1 MTRLRRLLGQ
11 HPRLYGW
18 LALDLVVL
26 VAYGVCRGNR
36 AWMNAFASQVT
47 GPLKE
52 ALGRLCYRTEIS
64 VMEVLAAALV
74 IGTVL
79 YVLASVVMVVRAA
92 RGGRGR
98 RAWGA
103 VLGAVC
109 TGLLIWDGFCLL
121 WGVNY
126 WTDSFQDLSGIY
138 AQPVRQEDLTAVTA
152 EFAQQLSQ
160 AAGEVP
166 RDENG
171 LFAVSREEILADSP
185 YVYDTLEQQ
194 FPFLTFDD
202 TGVKGMSFSRLMSI
216 IDFTGFYCPYTGEA
230 NVNVDSPACLLPST
244 AAHEMAHQR
253 GIASEQECNFLA
265 ILASTTSGNPAY
277 VYSGYLMGFIHLGN
291 ALYRVDPE
299 TYWTIR
305 DQLPE
310 SVEADLAYNNAY
322 WDQFEDSVVQQASN
336 HIYDGML
343 KAYGDENGIA
353 SYGTVVDLLVAYYA
367 A

>member
-1 MTRLRRLLGQ
+1 
-11 HPRLYGW
+11 
-18 LALDLVVL
+18 
-26 VAYGVCRGNR
+26 
-36 AWMNAFASQVT
+36 
-47 GPLKE
+47 
-52 ALGRLCYRTEIS
+52 
-64 VMEVLAAALV
+64 
-74 IGTVL
+74 
-79 YVLASVVMVVRAA
+79 
-92 RGGRGR
+92 
-98 RAWGA
+98 
-103 VLGAVC
+103 
-109 TGLLIWDGFCLL
+109 
-121 WGVNY
+121 
-126 WTDSFQDLSGIY
+126 
-138 AQPVRQEDLTAVTA
+138 
-152 EFAQQLSQ
+152 
-160 AAGEVP
+160 
-166 RDENG
+166 
-171 LFAVSREEILADSP
+171 
-185 YVYDTLEQQ
+185 
-194 FPFLTFDD
+194 
-202 TGVKGMSFSRLMSI
+202 MSI
-216 IDFTGFYCPYTGEA
+216 IDFTGFSCPYTGEA

-367 A
+367 T

>member
-26 VAYGVCRGNR
+26 AAYGVCRGNR

-79 YVLASVVMVVRAA
+79 YVLASVVMVVRTA

-138 AQPVRQEDLTAVTA
+138 A
-152 EFAQQLSQ
+152 
-160 AAGEVP
+160 
-166 RDENG
+166 
-171 LFAVSREEILADSP
+171 SRCARKI
-185 YVYDTLEQQ
+185 
-194 FPFLTFDD
+194 
-202 TGVKGMSFSRLMSI
+202 
-216 IDFTGFYCPYTGEA
+216 
-230 NVNVDSPACLLPST
+230 
-244 AAHEMAHQR
+244 
-253 GIASEQECNFLA
+253 
-265 ILASTTSGNPAY
+265 
-277 VYSGYLMGFIHLGN
+277 
-291 ALYRVDPE
+291 
-299 TYWTIR
+299 
-305 DQLPE
+305 
-310 SVEADLAYNNAY
+310 
-322 WDQFEDSVVQQASN
+322 
-336 HIYDGML
+336 
-343 KAYGDENGIA
+343 
-353 SYGTVVDLLVAYYA
+353 
-367 A
+367 